1 MTRSID
7 KFQLGAFALLGTA
20 TILSV
25 LAAFGLEMYYLAF
38 IPFAILIAGLAIV
51 NFKSIYFLLL
61 FAIPISIEYYFNS
74 SLATDLP
81 DEPLMV
87 GLMLVTMVYLARN
100 PRSLPTGFFGHFII
114 VALLIHLFWIFVT
127 AITSVNSLVSIKVWA
142 SKIWYIT
149 TFSILSVLVLKTKED
164 FKKAFWCM
172 FIPLTLL
179 VIQVLIRYAMVKFD
193 FDEVNKPMA
202 PFFRNHVNYAA
213 IITIFFPF
221 ILLVRSWYD
230 KGVIRQVLNFGVV
243 LYLVAI
249 YFSYTRTCYLAI
261 AFIYPFYLV
270 VRYRFMKL
278 AMVGVGIG
286 IIALSYYLTHNN
298 KYLDFAPEYSET
310 IIHDEFGEHLVS
322 TFQGKDVSSMERV
335 YRWVAVGH
343 MFQDRPIFGFG
354 PGNFYPYYKDYTVR
368 VFETYVSEN
377 EEHSTAHN
385 YPLLLLAEQGI
396 IGVLIFFF
404 LTAVV
409 FIKGESIYHSI
420 HDKTDKA
427 IVLALL
433 VIMAMVYVNLMLS
446 DLVESDK
453 VGPFFF
459 MVIGLLAAFDIK
471 HRLLKA
477 KAQ

>member
-7 KFQLGAFALLGTA
+7 KFQLGAFALLGTV
-20 TILSV
+20 TITSV
-25 LAAFGLEMYYLAF
+25 LAAFGFEMYYLAF
-38 IPFAILIAGLAIV
+38 IPFVLLIAGLAVV

-61 FAIPISIEYYFNS
+61 FAIPLSIEYYFSS

-81 DEPLMV
+81 DEPLMI

-100 PRSLPTGFFGHFII
+100 PKALPTGFFGHFII

-127 AITSVNSLVSIKVWA
+127 AITSVNTLVSIKVWI

-149 TFSILSVLVLKTKED
+149 TFSILTVLVLKTKED
-164 FKKAFWCM
+164 FKKAFWCI
-172 FIPLTLL
+172 FAPLSLL
-179 VIQVLIRYAMVKFD
+179 VVQVLVRYALIHFD
-193 FDEVNKPMA
+193 FDEVNKPMP

-221 ILLVRSWYD
+221 ILLVRSWYP
-230 KGVIRQVLNFGVV
+230 KGLLRNVLNAGVV
-243 LYLVAI
+243 LFLVGI
-249 YFSYTRTCYLAI
+249 YFSYTRTCYLAVG
-261 AFIYPFYLV
+261 FILPFYLV
-270 VRYRFMKL
+270 VRYRLMKL
-278 AMVGVGIG
+278 ALVGVGIG
-286 IIALSYYLTHNN
+286 IIGLSYYLEHNN
-298 KYLDFAPEYSET
+298 KYLDFAPEFTET
-310 IIHDEFGEHLVS
+310 TVHDEFGEHLVA

-335 YRWVAVGH
+335 YRWVAIGH
-343 MFQDRPIFGFG
+343 MFQDRPWFGFG
-354 PGNFYPYYKDYTVR
+354 AGNFYPYYKDYTVR

-385 YPLLLLAEQGI
+385 YPLLLLAEQGV
-396 IGVLIFFF
+396 IGVFIFFF
-404 LTAVV
+404 LTAVI
-409 FIKGESIYHSI
+409 FIKGENIYHSI
-420 HDKTDKA
+420 DDKTDKA
-427 IVLALL
+427 IVLTLL
-433 VIMAMVYVNLMLS
+433 VIMAMVYINLMLS

-477 KAQ
+477 KAE